1 MKRALPLL
9 MSVALVPAANAG
21 PAKATKVRSVEGI
34 TEYKLANGL
43 QVLLF
48 PDQTQSTL
56 TVNVTYL
63 VGSRH
68 EGYGE
73 TGMADLLEHMMFK
86 GSPRHRNVLKI
97 VGERG
102 GQLNGS
108 TWLDRTNYYETL
120 PASQENL
127 DWTLDLEADRMRNAS
142 ISADDL
148 KTEFSVVRN
157 EFEMGENN
165 PDGILDERVVSAAFL
180 WHNYGKD
187 TIGSRADIE
196 RVPANTLHAF
206 YDKYYQPDNAVLVV
220 SGKFDEATALA
231 SVEKFFGPITKP
243 TRQLAA
249 TYTTEPVQDGERTV
263 VLRRN
268 GDVNVVALAYHT
280 VAGPSDDFPAV
291 EAAVDALTR

>member
-1 MKRALPLL
+1 MKRALSLA
-9 MSVALVPAANAG
+9 MMVALAPAANAG

-34 TEYKLANGL
+34 TEYKLPNGL

-48 PDQTQSTL
+48 PDPTQSTV

-63 VGSRH
+63 VGSRF

-73 TGMADLLEHMMFK
+73 TGMAHLLEHMMFK

-142 ISADDL
+142 ISPDDL

-157 EFEMGENN
+157 EFERDEDDPQRILGER
-165 PDGILDERVVSAAFL
+165 IASSA
-180 WHNYGKD
+180 Y
-187 TIGSRADIE
+187 RC
-196 RVPANTLHAF
+196 RRYVPSTT
-206 YDKYYQPDNAVLVV
+206 
-220 SGKFDEATALA
+220 STT
-231 SVEKFFGPITKP
+231 SPIT
-243 TRQLAA
+243 RC
-249 TYTTEPVQDGERTV
+249 
-263 VLRRN
+263 
-268 GDVNVVALAYHT
+268 
-280 VAGPSDDFPAV
+280 
-291 EAAVDALTR
+291 